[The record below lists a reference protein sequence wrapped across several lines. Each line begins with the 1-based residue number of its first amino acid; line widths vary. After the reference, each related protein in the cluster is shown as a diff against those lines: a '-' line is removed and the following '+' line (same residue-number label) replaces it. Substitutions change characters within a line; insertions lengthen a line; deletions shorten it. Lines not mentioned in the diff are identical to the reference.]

1 MKRSWKRVPGAL
13 FHNIGWKLLSLAIA
27 ILIWGL
33 VASEPELSTFTTV
46 RVEYKNLADDLEISS
61 EPVSAVVLELRGPS
75 GELHGVTEVRPSVVL
90 DMSNA
95 RPGERTYTIGESAVR
110 VARGVRLVRSIPSEV
125 RFHFEPRRTRTV
137 PVEVRFVGQGQNGY
151 EVAHFEVIPIEVR
164 IVGPRSRVARVNSA
178 VTDQI
183 DVSNVVGSSQFNV
196 NLLVEDPYVRLE
208 GSPEATV
215 IITMRKSR

>member
-1 MKRSWKRVPGAL
+1 MKRAWKRISGLVL
-13 FHNIGWKLLSLAIA
+13 QNIGWKLLSLAIA
-27 ILIWGL
+27 VLIWAL
-33 VASEPELSTFTTV
+33 VASEPELSTFVTV

-61 EPVSAVVLELRGPS
+61 EPVSGVVLELRGPS
-75 GELHGVTEVRPSVVL
+75 QELPGATDVRPRVVL

-95 RPGERTYTIGESAVR
+95 RTGERTYTIGENTVR
-110 VARGVRLVRSIPSEV
+110 LPVGVRLIRAIPSEV

-151 EVAHFEVIPIEVR
+151 EVAHAEVIPIEVL

-183 DVSNVVGSSQFNV
+183 DVSNVVGVSQFHV

-208 GSPEATV
+208 GPAEATV
-215 IITMRKSR
+215 QVTMKKK